1 MDSGARDELVH
12 ALTRRRTVLL
22 ELADGPRR
30 KRELVAALDV
40 ARSTVDRA
48 LRTLESEGLVE
59 RVDDGFALTTAGA
72 AAFDVYVEFTDRLNA
87 ICSCRDVV
95 ERLPSGRFVDPEFL
109 RDAEVV
115 RASVSAPDEPVRAF
129 VEMVSQATHARGFSP
144 TAYGAYV
151 DVFEERVVEHG
162 LTADLAFSDEALET
176 LTSSH
181 SGAITRAVETG
192 RVRVRRIPELPG
204 TGLVVLSRGE
214 RPPAVAMGVHGGPGL
229 DALVRNDS
237 PAAVEWARELVDEQ
251 FERAEEIP
259 L

>member
-1 MDSGARDELVH
+1 VH
-12 ALTRRRTVLL
+12 ALTRRRTVLE
-22 ELADGPRR
+22 ELAEGPRP
-30 KRELVAALDV
+30 KRDLVEALDV

-59 RVDDGFALTTAGA
+59 RADDGFAFTTSGA
-72 AAFDVYVEFTDRLNA
+72 VAFDVYVEFTERLGA
-87 ICSCRDVV
+87 IRASQDVV
-95 ERLPSGRFVDPEFL
+95 ERLPSRRFVDPAFL
-109 RDAEVV
+109 RGAEVV

-129 VEMVSQATHARGFSP
+129 VDMVSEATHARGFSP

-151 DVFEERVVEHG
+151 DAFEERVVEYG
-162 LTADLAFSDEALET
+162 MTADLAFSDEALET
-176 LTSSH
+176 LTSTH
-181 SGAITRAVETG
+181 GDAIARAVATG
-192 RVRVRRIPELPG
+192 RVSVRRVPDLPE
-204 TGLVVLSRGE
+204 TGVVVLSHEE

-237 PAAVEWARELVDEQ
+237 PAAVAWARDLVDEQ

>member
-1 MDSGARDELVH
+1 MDAGERDELVH
-12 ALTRRRTVLL
+12 ALTRRRAVLEAL
-22 ELADGPRR
+22 SDRPRR
-30 KRELVAALDV
+30 KRELVDVLDV

-48 LRTLESEGLVE
+48 LRTLEAEGLVE
-59 RVDDGFALTTAGA
+59 RVDDGFALTTCGA
-72 AAFDVYVEFTDRLNA
+72 VAFEVYVEFTERLGA
-87 ICSCRDVV
+87 VCASRDVI
-95 ERLPSGRFVDPEFL
+95 ERLPSRRFVDPAFL

-129 VEMVSQATHARGFSP
+129 VEMVSEATHARGFSP

-151 DVFEERVVEHG
+151 DAFEERVVEDG
-162 LTADLAFSDEALET
+162 MTADLAFSDEALET
-176 LTSSH
+176 LTSTH
-181 SGAITRAVETG
+181 GEAITRAVETG
-192 RVRVRRIPELPG
+192 RVSVRRIPELPG
-204 TGLVVLSRGE
+204 TGVVVLSRPE
-214 RPPAVAMGVHGGPGL
+214 RPPTVAMGVHGGAGL